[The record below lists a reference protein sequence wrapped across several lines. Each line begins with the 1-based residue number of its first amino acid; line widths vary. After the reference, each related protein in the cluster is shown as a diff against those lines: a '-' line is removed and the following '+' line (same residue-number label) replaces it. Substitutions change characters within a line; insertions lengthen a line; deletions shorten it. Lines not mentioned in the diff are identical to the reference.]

1 MKLLTL
7 ENSLR
12 IILDKKDD
20 LRSATLGVWVAAGSR
35 YEEKKESGISHFI
48 EHMVFKGTE
57 KRSAF
62 EIAEGM
68 DAIGAQVNAYTTKE
82 YTFFYTKALDY
93 QLLNAA
99 DILLDMIKNP
109 RFDKED
115 IETEK
120 GVIAEEIAMCED
132 DPSDVCYEINES
144 AIFENTNLSGTILGT
159 KESIYSFVPDDFKR
173 YMKKFYVPERMVVGV
188 SGNFD
193 EKEILQKISE
203 YFGNDA
209 STDFELKEEKTQFKK
224 SFTLKERSFEQ
235 THLMLSFDGVG
246 IEDKELYALQVCMF
260 ILGNGSSSRLNQRI
274 REQLG
279 LVYEISSWLGR
290 YLGGGYIAV
299 YMSLSPQSEEKALFE
314 TCKIIRELSSTLT
327 EKELST
333 AKEKLTASLIM
344 SREQPQSKLSY
355 FGYCQLLLSKF
366 IEDDSIIES
375 IKGVTL
381 DEVKAA
387 AEKYLKLEKAAF
399 TAVGNIKEKEFYER
413 IIKEG

>member
-1 MKLLTL
+1 
-7 ENSLR
+7 
-12 IILDKKDD
+12 
-20 LRSATLGVWVAAGSR
+20 
-35 YEEKKESGISHFI
+35 
-48 EHMVFKGTE
+48 
-57 KRSAF
+57 
-62 EIAEGM
+62 
-68 DAIGAQVNAYTTKE
+68 
-82 YTFFYTKALDY
+82 
-93 QLLNAA
+93 
-99 DILLDMIKNP
+99 
-109 RFDKED
+109 
-115 IETEK
+115 
-120 GVIAEEIAMCED
+120 
-132 DPSDVCYEINES
+132 
-144 AIFENTNLSGTILGT
+144 
-159 KESIYSFVPDDFKR
+159 
-173 YMKKFYVPERMVVGV
+173 
-188 SGNFD
+188 
-193 EKEILQKISE
+193 
-203 YFGNDA
+203 
-209 STDFELKEEKTQFKK
+209 
-224 SFTLKERSFEQ
+224 
-235 THLMLSFDGVG
+235 MLSFDGVG